1 MGVLVWMYL
10 ILDWNFWKASVD
22 MIISLEVLG
31 KGISCN
37 VSSLISLRDVNEVTG
52 FKAEDVTGQ

>member
-10 ILDWNFWKASVD
+10 IHDWNFWKTSVD
-22 MIISLEVLG
+22 MVISLEVLG

-37 VSSLISLRDVNEVTG
+37 VSSLISFGDVNEVTG
-52 FKAEDVTGQ
+52 FKAEDITGQ

>member
-1 MGVLVWMYL
+1 MEILVWMYL
-10 ILDWNFWKASVD
+10 ILDWNFWKSSVD
-22 MIISLEVLG
+22 MVISLEVLG

-37 VSSLISLRDVNEVTG
+37 VSSLISFRDVNEVTD